1 MGANMAAA
9 TDSNQI
15 SQLLESADRA
25 QASGLGSDAARLIA
39 EARALAPAD
48 PRVLNALGLQALR
61 ANDPTSARPH
71 LEQAVV
77 HAPQEPVLWL
87 NLAQCRRMQGDAA
100 SELVALDQ
108 ALALQP
114 RLYPALLQKAT
125 WLERQGKPKR
135 AAELYNFFL
144 QCLPP
149 PAQLPPQLKPAVEHA
164 QRIISADRAALGA
177 LIEQRLGP
185 SNQQAGRAR
194 FDQCIDA
201 LLGRRRIYTSQPTFM
216 HFPKL
221 PAIEFF
227 ERADFPWLD
236 AVEAGTDVMRE
247 ELLTVLADPAS
258 DAEIVP
264 YVDYPSDKPLDQ
276 WRPLNRSKQWS
287 AYYLLKDGVRA
298 NSHLARCPRTAA
310 LLAAAPLADV
320 PAQAPTAFFSMLQP
334 RTRIP
339 PHTGVTNTRLVC
351 HVPLVIPPG
360 CGFRV
365 GSETRHWQPGKAWVF
380 DDTIEHEA
388 WNDSDEPR
396 YILII
401 DLWNPYL
408 TEAEREWVRTATAAI
423 AEFSHE

>member
-1 MGANMAAA
+1 MGTAMTAAA
-9 TDSNQI
+9 DSNRI
-15 SQLLESADRA
+15 SQLLESAERA
-25 QASGLGSDAARLIA
+25 QANGQSGDAARLIA

-48 PRVLNALGLQALR
+48 ARVLNALGLQALR
-61 ANDPTSARPH
+61 ENDAAGARPH
-71 LEQAVV
+71 LEQAVA
-77 HAPQEPVLWL
+77 HAPREPVLWL
-87 NLAQCRRMQGDAA
+87 NLAQCRRMLGDAA
-100 SELVALDQ
+100 GEIVALDKS
-108 ALALQP
+108 LALQP
-114 RLYPALLQKAT
+114 RFYPALLQKAT
-125 WLERQGKPKR
+125 WLERQGKPKQ
-135 AAELYNFFL
+135 AAHEYNFFL
-144 QCLPP
+144 HSLPP
-149 PAQLPPQLKPAVEHA
+149 AAQQPPHLKPAIEYA
-164 QRIISADRAALGA
+164 ERIVNADRAALGA
-177 LIEQRLGP
+177 LIDQRLGP
-185 SNQQAGRAR
+185 SKDAAAGAR
-194 FDQCIDA
+194 FDHCIDA
-201 LLGRRRIYTSQPTFM
+201 FLGRRRIYTSQPTFM

-236 AVEAGTDVMRE
+236 ALEAGTDAMRE
-247 ELLTVLADPAS
+247 ELLAILADPAS
-258 DAEIVP
+258 SAEIVP
-264 YVDYPSDKPLDQ
+264 YVDYPEDKPLDQ
-276 WRPLNRSKQWS
+276 WRPLNRSNQWS

-320 PAQAPTAFFSMLQP
+320 PGQAPTAFFSMLQP

-351 HVPLVIPPG
+351 HVPLVIPAG

-388 WNDSDEPR
+388 WNDSNEPR

-408 TEAEREWVRTATAAI
+408 TAAERDWVRTAIAAI
-423 AEFSHE
+423 AEYGRE

>member
-9 TDSNQI
+9 TDSNRI

-71 LEQAVV
+71 LEQAVA

-87 NLAQCRRMQGDAA
+87 NLAQCRRLQGDTA

-125 WLERQGKPKR
+125 WLERQGKPKQ
-135 AAELYNFFL
+135 AAQLYFFFL

-149 PAQLPPQLKPAVEHA
+149 PAQLPPQLQPAVEHA
-164 QRIISADRAALGA
+164 QRIVTADRAALGA

-185 SNQQAGRAR
+185 SNPQAARAR

-236 AVEAGTDVMRE
+236 ALEAGTDVMRE
-247 ELLTVLADPAS
+247 ELLAVLADPSS

-320 PAQAPTAFFSMLQP
+320 PGQAPTAFFSMLQP